1 MQTPNTSTRQQRKGK
16 KRQKTQK
23 VNNDLWVF
31 YEENTTNVPDIVLQD
46 YYQFYDNAI
55 FLDEITT
62 SLPTANT
69 ETLATT
75 STYAPLATDTSK
87 LAIVVGGTLAL
98 GGIALVATR
107 GNSQKNTDAPFKLP
121 PPKPIAP
128 PIPKPNLETNIK
140 INEINVVNQASAAGN
155 IIISGTLHVSDTTA
169 KTSIDLMLGN
179 QKITPTS
186 PIDIV
191 GQTWQTTIQGS
202 ILANY
207 QNQTLTAILTA
218 NNNNNNTQSKTVST
232 NKHYVVDV
240 IPPTD
245 TLILDEV
252 LGDNI
257 LNKADLDQPTHTISG
272 RLLIDDSKLQAIA
285 IIVNGNSYPA
295 AITND
300 RYQAPINTNDLAAD
314 NAVIVHA
321 TLIDKAGNT
330 TLLSQTQHY
339 TIDDIPPKIQSRY
352 FEPDR

>member
-1 MQTPNTSTRQQRKGK
+1 M
-16 KRQKTQK
+16 
-23 VNNDLWVF
+23 
-31 YEENTTNVPDIVLQD
+31 PDIVLQD

-98 GGIALVATR
+98 GGIALAATR